1 MMRSLLD
8 WYRSKK
14 FKRAKDRWFKDRGDS
29 TLRLDYPLD
38 PSSIVF
44 DVGGFRGDF
53 AAQIHERYQCQIHV
67 FEPVK
72 QYYNEIK
79 RRFSQKPQIK
89 VHPFGLGA
97 KNQEILINLQDDG
110 SSFVKK
116 SEGSSSEVARIIS
129 IQDFLEQHTIPR
141 IDLLKVNIEGGE
153 FELLDSLLDTG
164 LIQLVEHLQVQFH
177 LFVPDATR
185 RRGLL
190 RKRIS
195 ITHELTYDYY
205 FIWENWKKRS

>member
-79 RRFSQKPQIK
+79 RSFSQKPQIK

-116 SEGSSSEVARIIS
+116 NEGSSDMFQTEMENRLRYSKEWAHDGARNGK
-129 IQDFLEQHTIPR
+129 DPT
-141 IDLLKVNIEGGE
+141 
-153 FELLDSLLDTG
+153 SLHLRTKG
-164 LIQLVEHLQVQFH
+164 EHLARTSDRARAGERRVRQA
-177 LFVPDATR
+177 PDKVACR
-185 RRGLL
+185 NEASEMVSFGEV
-190 RKRIS
+190 S
-195 ITHELTYDYY
+195 GV
-205 FIWENWKKRS
+205 